1 LGLLGLL
8 IGCGGDGG
16 DDQVDTEVRIP
27 SEGMLPTYAPGDTL
41 EVDLEPDSVG
51 RGDVVIFFPPEGAER
66 AVCGAQHSIRSACP
80 RPTRG
85 RSETR
90 FAKRIVG
97 MPGERLKI
105 VRGAVYIDGERQ
117 AEPYA
122 KLGESCPA
130 CNLPVEVTIPAG
142 HLFMLGDNRG
152 ASSDSREWGPVPS
165 RWIVGEV
172 VGVKEDP

>member
-16 DDQVDTEVRIP
+16 DDRVDTEVRIP
-27 SEGMLPTYAPGDTL
+27 SEGMLPIYAPGDTL

-105 VRGAVYIDGERQ
+105 VGGAVYIDGERQ
-117 AEPYA
+117 AEAYA
-122 KLGESCPA
+122 TLGETCPI
-130 CNLPVEVTIPAG
+130 CNLPVEITIRRATCSCWATTEERARTAESGGLHQAAG
-142 HLFMLGDNRG
+142 
-152 ASSDSREWGPVPS
+152 SSARSS
-165 RWIVGEV
+165 A
-172 VGVKEDP
+172 